1 MTNGSL
7 VSDGA
12 QPTSATAAARL
23 ADAVATRRPCVPVR
37 EVCDVADEVAW
48 AYAVQRRFV
57 ATAWPGETVSGRK
70 IGLTSPAVQA
80 QLGVDQPD
88 FGTLFAS
95 MALPSG
101 AVVTEEFLQPRVEG
115 EIAFLLGSDLGADG
129 GEPTLDDVRAAV
141 TGACGAIEICDSRI
155 EGWDIRLVDTVAD
168 NASAGGYVLA
178 PTWVPLA
185 DVEPREATMT
195 MTVTGHEP
203 ITGEGLAC
211 LGDPL
216 EAVLWLARTCAR
228 LGDPLRAG
236 EVVLSGALAPMAPLA
251 PGTRVRV
258 EVSGLGSV
266 EVARADDAGSAGEG
280 DPS

>member
-101 AVVTEEFLQPRVEG
+101 AVVTDEFLHPRVEG
-115 EIAFLLGSDLGADG
+115 EIAFLLGSDLGARG
-129 GEPTLDDVRAAV
+129 GELTLDDVRALRELV
-141 TGACGAIEICDSRI
+141 PSGVEGAII
-155 EGWDIRLVDTVAD
+155 G
-168 NASAGGYVLA
+168 SALYKG
-178 PTWVPLA
+178 TITLA
-185 DVEPREATMT
+185 DA
-195 MTVTGHEP
+195 
-203 ITGEGLAC
+203 LDA
-211 LGDPL
+211 
-216 EAVLWLARTCAR
+216 
-228 LGDPLRAG
+228 AG
-236 EVVLSGALAPMAPLA
+236 RPE
-251 PGTRVRV
+251 
-258 EVSGLGSV
+258 
-266 EVARADDAGSAGEG
+266 
-280 DPS
+280 